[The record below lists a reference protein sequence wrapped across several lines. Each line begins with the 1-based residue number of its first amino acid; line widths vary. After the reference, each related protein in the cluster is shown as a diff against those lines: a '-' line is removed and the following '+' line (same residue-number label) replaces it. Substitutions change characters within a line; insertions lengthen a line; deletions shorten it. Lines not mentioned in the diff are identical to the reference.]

1 MGATATITSQS
12 QDVGGPKTVTGY
24 FTADA
29 TTTQETVDLS
39 AYGSRVAFAV
49 SWAED
54 DAGTDPMMLIKETT
68 FSGTS
73 STITIDHSSPTT
85 TNCLVKF
92 LVKME

>member
-24 FTADA
+24 FTANA

-39 AYGSRVAFAV
+39 TYGSRVAFAV

-54 DAGTDPMMLIKETT
+54 DIDTGGIEIKETS
-68 FSGTS
+68 FSSTS
-73 STITIDHSSPTT
+73 STITVDHTSPTT
-85 TNCLVKF
+85 TSAVIKF

>member
-1 MGATATITSQS
+1 MASATITSKS

-39 AYGSRVAFAV
+39 AYGSRVQFAV

-54 DAGTDPMMLIKETT
+54 NIDTGGIEIKETS
-68 FSGTS
+68 FSNSS
-73 STITIDHSSPTT
+73 STITIDHTSPTT
-85 TNCLVKF
+85 TSAVIKF

>member
-39 AYGSRVAFAV
+39 TYGSRVAFAV

-54 DAGTDPMMLIKETT
+54 DIDTGGIEIKETS
-68 FSGTS
+68 FSSTS
-73 STITIDHSSPTT
+73 STITVDHTSPTT
-85 TNCLVKF
+85 TSAVIKF